1 MAGPSGYTIREV
13 IKETGA
19 DVKSWTDKVEDDL
32 TRPTR
37 TFIIEVGSHLKPM
50 FAVYSSSEPASEQF
64 HILLLKRCSSL
75 WLPFF
80 LPADSDTLYSGTS

>member
-1 MAGPSGYTIREV
+1 MKLFQHLRCMAGPSGYTIREI

-37 TFIIEVGSHLKPM
+37 TFIIEVGSHLIL
-50 FAVYSSSEPASEQF
+50 AVY
-64 HILLLKRCSSL
+64 CSL
-75 WLPFF
+75 
-80 LPADSDTLYSGTS
+80 